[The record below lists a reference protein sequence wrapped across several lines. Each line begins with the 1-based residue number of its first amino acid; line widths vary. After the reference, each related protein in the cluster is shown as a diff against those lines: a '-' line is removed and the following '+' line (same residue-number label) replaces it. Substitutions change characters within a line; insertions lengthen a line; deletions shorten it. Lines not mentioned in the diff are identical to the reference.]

1 MTAAFHEVRFPLR
14 VSLSTSGGPVRR
26 TDIVNLSNGREARNQ
41 RWANSRRSYDASS
54 GVKSLTDL
62 YAVLEFFE
70 ARGGQL
76 SGFRFRDPLDFTS
89 SGPGRAVTA
98 IDQGLGTGDGVN
110 AHFQL
115 LKTYGDD
122 VASWRRTITKPVAGT
137 VKLSVDGAA
146 LPSAAYSCDAATG
159 VVAFNQ
165 ENIPVFGSVI
175 RAGFEFDVPVRFDT
189 DRIEINLEAFNA
201 GRIPSIPLLEILP

>member
-26 TDIVNLSNGREARNQ
+26 TDVVNLSNGREARNQ
-41 RWANSRRSYDASS
+41 RWANSRRSYDAGS
-54 GVKSLTDL
+54 GVKSLADL
-62 YAVLEFFE
+62 YTVLEFFE

-98 IDQGLGTGDGVN
+98 LDQGIATGDGVT
-110 AHFQL
+110 ASFQL
-115 LKTYGDD
+115 IKSYGDD
-122 VASWRRTITKPVAGT
+122 KGVWSRTIAKPVAAT
-137 VKLSVDGAA
+137 VKLSVDGVVLAS
-146 LPSAAYSCDAATG
+146 SAYACDSATG
-159 VVAFNQ
+159 VITFDQ
-165 ENIPVFGSVI
+165 DNIPKSGSVI

>member
-41 RWANSRRSYDASS
+41 RWANSRRSYDAGS
-54 GVKSLTDL
+54 GVKSLSDL

-98 IDQGLGTGDGVN
+98 LDQGLGLGDGVN
-110 AHFQL
+110 TRFQL

-122 VASWRRTITKPVAGT
+122 KGGWSRTITKPVAGT
-137 VKLSVDGAA
+137 VKLSLNGQAVPETAF
-146 LPSAAYSCDAATG
+146 SCDAASGMVT
-159 VVAFNQ
+159 FHQ
-165 ENIPVFGSVI
+165 DNIPAPGSVI

>member
-41 RWANSRRSYDASS
+41 RWANSRRSYDAGS
-54 GVKSLTDL
+54 GVKSLADL
-62 YAVLEFFE
+62 YALLEFFE

-98 IDQGLGTGDGVN
+98 LDQGIGTGDGLT
-110 AHFQL
+110 ASFQL
-115 LKTYGDD
+115 IKTYGDD
-122 VASWRRTITKPVAGT
+122 KGAWSRTIAKPVAGT
-137 VKLSVDGAA
+137 VRLSVDGVA
-146 LPSAAYSCDAATG
+146 LPNTAFGCDSATG
-159 VVAFNQ
+159 VVTLSHD
-165 ENIPVFGSVI
+165 NIPRSGSVI

>member
-41 RWANSRRSYDASS
+41 RWANSRRSYDAGS
-54 GVKSLTDL
+54 GVKSLADL

-98 IDQGLGTGDGVN
+98 LDQGIGTGDG
-110 AHFQL
+110 ATSSFQL
-115 LKTYGDD
+115 VKTYGDAKG
-122 VASWRRTITKPVAGT
+122 VWSRTISKPVASS
-137 VKLSVDGAA
+137 VKLSVDGAV
-146 LPSAAYSCDAATG
+146 LPVAAYTCDETTG
-159 VVAFNQ
+159 VVTFFHDH
-165 ENIPVFGSVI
+165 IPVSGAAI

>member
-14 VSLSTSGGPVRR
+14 VALSTSGGPVRR

-41 RWANSRRSYDASS
+41 RWANSRRAYDAGS
-54 GVKSLTDL
+54 GIKSLADL

-76 SGFRFRDPLDFTS
+76 RGFRFRDPLDFTS
-89 SGPGRAVTA
+89 SGPGRAITA
-98 IDQGLGTGDGVN
+98 LDQGLGTGDGATVS
-110 AHFQL
+110 FQL
-115 LKTYGDD
+115 VKTYGD
-122 VASWRRTITKPVAGT
+122 AQGTWSRTIAKPVAGT
-137 VKLSVDGAA
+137 VKLSVNGTVLDA
-146 LPSAAYSCDAATG
+146 SAFACDTATG
-159 VVAFNQ
+159 LVTFAAGHVPPPGA
-165 ENIPVFGSVI
+165 VI